1 MQPIYFLL
9 RDNQESGPYT
19 IDELLLQRL
28 TSTDLVWVQGRT
40 NAWCHPSELEEFTVT
55 YSINREKL
63 NEIDPIP
70 GRQSSPRRNRRT
82 GRGEIENRAEEIR
95 KNILSQAIISGSR
108 RLEIQE
114 DESPTSFKIPEERID
129 LVVHKKRVKLPNP
142 HFLAIGFML
151 IFIAG
156 AWFGRDIWVNKS
168 RFLDSVAKPFEENAT
183 VVIPEKKQTP
193 VRQSLQTETTPL
205 IQDSTSTKNVTDSIN
220 ANAVAVKENI
230 SANNKPLIPKKA
242 VTEID
247 SNANNRDAAR
257 VTSETA
263 QITNKE
269 AEAKKDSEAVNQDA
283 KLDMPVIVVA
293 DKSDKENK
301 EAGREDTA
309 ASTKTEKKKGFF
321 GRLFKKKKDGE

>member
-9 RDNQESGPYT
+9 RENQESGPYT

-63 NEIDPIP
+63 NEMDPIP
-70 GRQSSPRRNRRT
+70 GRQNSPRRNRRT

-151 IFIAG
+151 LFISG
-156 AWFGRDIWVNKS
+156 AWFGRDIWVNRS

-193 VRQSLQTETTPL
+193 VRQSVPIETTPL
-205 IQDSTSTKNVTDSIN
+205 IQDSTTSKIFTDSVN
-220 ANAVAVKENI
+220 ANAVASRENI
-230 SANNKPLIPKKA
+230 SVNNKPLIPKKTLPA
-242 VTEID
+242 LD
-247 SNANNRDAAR
+247 SNGNNRDAAR
-257 VTSETA
+257 VTTETA

-269 AEAKKDSEAVNQDA
+269 SETKKDSDALNQNE

-301 EAGREDTA
+301 DASREDSA

-321 GRLFKKKKDGE
+321 GRLFKKKKEE